1 MRVELIPVN
10 GPLSYKVHTV
20 LQGEMNAVDF
30 GPSIAPPRPPSSIK
44 VMFHRPLNYCLI
56 LRKHVG
62 KKS

>member
-20 LQGEMNAVDF
+20 LQGEMNALDF
-30 GPSIAPPRPPSSIK
+30 GPSIAPPPSIK
-44 VMFHRPLNYCLI
+44 VMFHRHLNYCLI